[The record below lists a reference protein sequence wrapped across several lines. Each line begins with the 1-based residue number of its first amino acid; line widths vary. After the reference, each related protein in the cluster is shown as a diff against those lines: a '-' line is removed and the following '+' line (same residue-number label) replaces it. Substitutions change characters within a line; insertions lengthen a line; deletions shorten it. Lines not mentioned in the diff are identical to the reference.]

1 MKDLKKADFAE
12 TAIEFGKYVQQQ
24 WARYEDP
31 DTLWIEYQN
40 KMAQDVM
47 DVLDEVSPNDKT
59 KDANENYNERL
70 KDSVEELEFGSI
82 QDKINHEVQTQIGNL
97 EIKMNK
103 NTQGLLDVISDLYE
117 KERFVFNEKSYE
129 ESNKEIKCYCGHTI
143 TCDCEPLNDVENEYI
158 KSKIEEAEKSGFVEP
173 ETKQMDIA
181 DAVDLFAHF
190 INEYPIDYKPHFNAL
205 ETCIAWIKAELHDK
219 SVSIKTQMKDG
230 CVNYGTSEGYEDYP
244 RTGGLK

>member
-24 WARYEDP
+24 WARHEDA

-40 KMAQDVM
+40 KIAKEVM
-47 DVLDEVSPNDKT
+47 DVLDGVPND
-59 KDANENYNERL
+59 RL
-70 KDSVEELEFGSI
+70 KQSVEELEFGSI
-82 QDKINHEVQTQIGNL
+82 QDKINHEVQTQISNL

-143 TCDCEPLNDVENEYI
+143 TCDCESLDVVANEYI
-158 KSKIEEAEKSGFVEP
+158 KSLIEEGEKSGFVEP
-173 ETKQMDIA
+173 ETDQMDIA
-181 DAVDLFAHF
+181 DAVDTVERYMTNYGDITDEKYQIA
-190 INEYPIDYKPHFNAL
+190 ND
-205 ETCIAWIKAELHDK
+205 TCLAWIKAELHDK

-230 CVNYGTSEGYEDYP
+230 CVNYGTSEGYEDHP
-244 RTGGLK
+244 RTGGLSPEKNK